1 MQDREPR
8 FSSNVS
14 LRVGEGYE
22 LCRARLVNV
31 SATGARLEY
40 LRRYSQ
46 DSLITLVTLYCFQER
61 IPARV
66 VWSNDRQIG
75 VRFVMPLSRSSVD
88 ALWSASGPAL
98 SE

>member
-1 MQDREPR
+1 MRDCEPR
-8 FSSNVS
+8 FSSDFS
-14 LRVGEGYE
+14 LRIGEDYE

-40 LRRYSQ
+40 LKRFSQ
-46 DSLITLVTLYCFQER
+46 DTLIGLVTLHCLQER

-75 VRFVMPLSRSSVD
+75 VRFVMPLSPASID
-88 ALWSASGPAL
+88 ALRSASD
-98 SE
+98 